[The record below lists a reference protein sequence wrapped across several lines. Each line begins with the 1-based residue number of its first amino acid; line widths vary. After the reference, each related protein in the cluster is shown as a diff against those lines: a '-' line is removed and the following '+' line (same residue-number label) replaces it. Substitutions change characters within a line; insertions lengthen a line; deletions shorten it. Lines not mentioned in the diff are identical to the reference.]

1 MMNYVKSGYVRV
13 NQHTLTQAGAFSLGS
28 LLDDPFGGF
37 AKVLLA
43 RAKVYAE
50 AQGQEI
56 IDSPHIVKA
65 DSVLFSERLRRAGT
79 EVKAWG

>member
-1 MMNYVKSGYVRV
+1 MNRVKPGYVRV
-13 NQHTLTQAGAFSLGS
+13 NQHNLTQAGAFSLRS

-43 RAKVYAE
+43 RAKAYAE
-50 AQGQEI
+50 ERGEEA

-65 DSVLFSERLRRAGT
+65 DSILFAERLRRARM
-79 EVKAWG
+79 EV